1 MIPMVVE
8 QTGRTER
15 AYDIY
20 SLLLK
25 ERIVMLGQAI
35 NDQTAN
41 LVVAQLLFLAR
52 EDAQKTLQL
61 YIQSPGGE
69 VYAGM
74 AIYDTMQQIAPPI
87 STVAVG
93 RSASFGTVL
102 LAGGTAEMRHALPRA
117 TIHIHQPLGGSQGQV
132 TDMEIMLREHQRLQ
146 EEIYAIFVNHTG
158 QAYEQIAKDCDRDRY
173 FTPQQ
178 AIEYG
183 LIDSI
188 LESNGK

>member
-8 QTGRTER
+8 QTGRSER

-52 EDAQKTLQL
+52 EDALKTLQL

-74 AIYDTMQQIAPPI
+74 AIYDTMQQIAPPV

-102 LAGGTAEMRHALPRA
+102 LTGG
-117 TIHIHQPLGGSQGQV
+117 QPKCV
-132 TDMEIMLREHQRLQ
+132 MPYPARRFI
-146 EEIYAIFVNHTG
+146 
-158 QAYEQIAKDCDRDRY
+158 
-173 FTPQQ
+173 
-178 AIEYG
+178 
-183 LIDSI
+183 SI
-188 LESNGK
+188 NRWVAHKGR